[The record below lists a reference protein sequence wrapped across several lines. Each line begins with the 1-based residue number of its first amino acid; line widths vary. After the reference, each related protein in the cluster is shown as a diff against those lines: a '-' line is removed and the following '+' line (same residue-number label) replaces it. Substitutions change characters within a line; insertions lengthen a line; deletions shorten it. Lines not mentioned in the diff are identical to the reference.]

1 MATIV
6 RRLLA
11 ALLQGDK
18 LIAQID
24 KGHGV
29 ALAAQLEI
37 EETAVERER
46 LFYVPHL
53 QRHVV
58 KANGSRLRGFGHRV
72 LLCQPEDQLGGIA
85 QDAITMIEWRSI
97 VSLRALGLGRH
108 AFASHVHPRR
118 AQKPSSPSHEMNA
131 QIISRRGRF
140 PLHRPGLPG
149 LFSFAL
155 PNGLARADRV
165 PRFGELR
172 RPQCRSPQRHI
183 RTRLM

>member
-1 MATIV
+1 
-6 RRLLA
+6 
-11 ALLQGDK
+11 
-18 LIAQID
+18 
-24 KGHGV
+24 
-29 ALAAQLEI
+29 
-37 EETAVERER
+37 
-46 LFYVPHL
+46 
-53 QRHVV
+53 
-58 KANGSRLRGFGHRV
+58 
-72 LLCQPEDQLGGIA
+72 
-85 QDAITMIEWRSI
+85 MIEWRSI
-97 VSLRALGLGRH
+97 VSLRALGLVRH

-183 RTRLM
+183 RTRLMSPLMFVALGFKSVLDCVPAHDQFGTLN